1 MTTEY
6 DDNANQQVMGL
17 YQREILNQKRVGRAY
32 DMATGTI
39 SNKPRQI
46 YKPRP
51 DEYRHYQNSNQIM
64 GSGTLMASN
73 DMIGSGYVPPA
84 DFENTSMLGNKGM
97 KADSEMQGGR
107 RIGMAKFQKHM
118 EGGNIFDDMWSGIK
132 EVGSDVWDG
141 IKSVGEDIYSGV
153 KDVGEEAL
161 KVAPEALSYVAENPE
176 LLAGLGKKKRKSK
189 KSKKA
194 KKEEKVE
201 ELKEELKGGYWNNL
215 EQKKDIKGR
224 GKAKAKKGK
233 KAMKKQCESKSES
246 ESDEEEGLAGGEMP
260 AKLDRKI
267 GGAEIVKA
275 VKIGGKKPV
284 SKWIQHCM
292 AYAKQHKCSYKQAM
306 KDAKASYKK

>member
-6 DDNANQQVMGL
+6 DDNAHSQVMSL
-17 YQREILNQKRVGRAY
+17 YQGQIANQKRVGRAY
-32 DMATGTI
+32 DMATGMI

-73 DMIGSGYVPPA
+73 DMIGSGYTPPA
-84 DFENTSMLGNKGM
+84 DFENTQMLGNKGM

-118 EGGNIFDDMWSGIK
+118 EGGGFFDDVWSGIK
-132 EVGSDVWDG
+132 EVGSDIYNGAKDVIGD
-141 IKSVGEDIYSGV
+141 VYSGV
-153 KDVGEEAL
+153 KDVADEAV
-161 KVAPEALSYVAENPE
+161 KVAPEALSFVAENPE
-176 LLAGLGKKKRKSK
+176 LLAGLGRKKKTRKSK

-194 KKEEKVE
+194 KKEEAKEEAKEE
-201 ELKEELKGGYWNNL
+201 ELTGGYWNNL
-215 EQKKDIKGR
+215 EQNKDIKGK
-224 GKAKAKKGK
+224 GKKAKAKKGK
-233 KAMKKQCESKSES
+233 KAMKAKEESSSES
-246 ESDEEEGLAGGEMP
+246 ESDEEKGLAGGEMP

-267 GGAEIVKA
+267 GGA
-275 VKIGGKKPV
+275 KKPI